1 MEYAAWTDQ
10 VKEGRKFNMT
20 MLAGYQGPDI
30 SGIYMRVGITGSNNF
45 TGYAS
50 DVMEAALEKGAQNS
64 DPAIRKEAYDE
75 VQRLMSEDMPMV
87 LLLDNGQV
95 IPVKSKFDG
104 TPYQV
109 PDKAATNEFTY
120 VTLKK

>member
-1 MEYAAWTDQ
+1 
-10 VKEGRKFNMT
+10 
-20 MLAGYQGPDI
+20 
-30 SGIYMRVGITGSNNF
+30 MRVGKTGSNNF
-45 TGYAS
+45 TGYSS
-50 DVMEAALEKGAQNS
+50 DAMEAALEKGAQNS

-75 VQRLMSEDMPMV
+75 VQRLMSEDMPIV

-95 IPVKSKFDG
+95 IPVKAKFDG

>member
-1 MEYAAWTDQ
+1 
-10 VKEGRKFNMT
+10 
-20 MLAGYQGPDI
+20 
-30 SGIYMRVGITGSNNF
+30 
-45 TGYAS
+45 
-50 DVMEAALEKGAQNS
+50 
-64 DPAIRKEAYDE
+64 
-75 VQRLMSEDMPMV
+75 MSEDMPMV